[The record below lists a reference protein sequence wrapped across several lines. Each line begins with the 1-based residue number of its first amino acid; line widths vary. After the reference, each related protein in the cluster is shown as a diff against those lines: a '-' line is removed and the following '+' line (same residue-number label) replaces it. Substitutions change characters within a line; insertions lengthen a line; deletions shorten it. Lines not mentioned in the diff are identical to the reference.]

1 MTELAFRT
9 QTRRER
15 YEAKKNSAKKL
26 PIQVCTVNFQNE
38 KNYAEA
44 CRIAGCFGV
53 EKINVIGSQG
63 LNNDALRAV
72 SGTLHDATETQFFSN
87 PSEFVQHCR
96 KENIKIICLELSEE
110 FGIKP
115 QSIHDY
121 KFPFENGQRIVI
133 ASGHETLGIDIELLI
148 NSDVV
153 FLPMMGLGYSLNTA
167 TTMGIAV
174 NEAVKQYLLFHNQP
188 TMQAMEYLNVER

>member
-1 MTELAFRT
+1 MTELMFRT

-15 YEAKKNSAKKL
+15 YDTKKKSAKKL

-44 CRIAGCFGV
+44 CRIAGCFGA

-63 LNNDALRAV
+63 LSNGVLRAV
-72 SGTLHDATETQFFSN
+72 SGTLHDSTETQFFST
-87 PSEFVQHCR
+87 PGEFARHCR
-96 KENIKIICLELSEE
+96 EENIKIVCLELSEE

-115 QSIHDY
+115 QSIYDY
-121 KFPFENGQRIVI
+121 KFPFENGQKVVI
-133 ASGHETLGIDIELLI
+133 ATGHETLGIDIELLI
-148 NSDVV
+148 NSDIVYIPLV
-153 FLPMMGLGYSLNTA
+153 GFGYSLNTS

-174 NEAVKQYLLFHNQP
+174 NEAVKQYL
-188 TMQAMEYLNVER
+188 EYINER

>member
-1 MTELAFRT
+1 MEDPHLTELAFRT

-26 PIQVCTVNFQNE
+26 PIQICTVNFQNE

-63 LNNDALRAV
+63 LNTKALRAV
-72 SGTLHDATETQFFSN
+72 SGTLHDATETDFFSN

-96 KENIKIICLELSEE
+96 ENEIKIICLELSEE

-115 QSIHDY
+115 QSLHDY
-121 KFPFENGQRIVI
+121 KFSFADNQRVVLVGGSES
-133 ASGHETLGIDIELLI
+133 AGVPIEILI
-148 NSDVV
+148 NSEVV
-153 FLPMMGLGYSLNTA
+153 YIPMGGKGFCLNVSMSL
-167 TTMGIAV
+167 GIAV
-174 NEAVKQYLLFHNQP
+174 NEAVKQY
-188 TMQAMEYLNVER
+188 MEYINE

>member
-26 PIQVCTVNFQNE
+26 PIQICTVNFQNE

-53 EKINVIGSQG
+53 EKINVIGNQG
-63 LNNDALRAV
+63 LNRDILRAL
-72 SGTLHDATETQFFSN
+72 SGTTQDMTEAQFFSN

-96 KENIKIICLELSEE
+96 EEGIKIVCMELSEE

-115 QSIHDY
+115 QSLHDY
-121 KFPFENGQRIVI
+121 KFFFEDNQKVVI
-133 ASGHETLGIDIELLI
+133 CTGGESSGVPIELLL
-148 NSDVV
+148 NSEVV
-153 FLPMMGLGYSLNTA
+153 YIYSPGEAFCLNTA

-174 NEAVKQYLLFHNQP
+174 NEAVKQY
-188 TMQAMEYLNVER
+188 MEHINE

>member
-1 MTELAFRT
+1 MTELTFRT

-26 PIQVCTVNFQNE
+26 PIQICTVNFQNE

-44 CRIAGCFGV
+44 CRIAACFGV
-53 EKINVIGSQG
+53 EKINVIGGPG
-63 LNNDALRAV
+63 LSRGVLMAL
-72 SGTLHDATETQFFSN
+72 SGTTQDLTETQFFSN
-87 PSEFVQHCR
+87 PSEFVEHCR
-96 KENIKIICLELSEE
+96 ENDIKIICLELSEE

-115 QSIHDY
+115 QSLHDY
-121 KFPFENGQRIVI
+121 KFIFDDNQNVVI
-133 ASGHETLGIDIELLI
+133 CTGGESSGVPIELLL

-153 FLPMMGLGYSLNTA
+153 YIYSPGEAFCLNTA

-174 NEAVKQYLLFHNQP
+174 NEAVKQY
-188 TMQAMEYLNVER
+188 MERVND